1 MNIVKTVRE
10 IPFLDYIYR
19 KSTSILEIVPYYLF
33 KESLSEKMDF
43 DLKVN
48 MDGFELCFLTPSDM
62 KTISS
67 SPEVPEEEHELL
79 GRLTDGCLCLAMKHD
94 KDIAAYTW
102 CNLRGGLSL
111 ISPLKDD
118 EAYLF
123 DARTFRAYRG
133 RNIAPYLRH
142 QLYKNLKQMG
152 RTKFFSITSVLNT
165 SAINFK
171 KKLKAKP
178 FKLCVRIKFLNRYEW
193 QIVLKNYEKKG
204 KF

>member
-1 MNIVKTVRE
+1 MNIVQIVRE
-10 IPFLDYIYR
+10 NPFLDYIYR
-19 KSTSILEIVPYYLF
+19 KSTSIMEMVPYYLF
-33 KESLSEKMDF
+33 KEYLSDESDLN
-43 DLKVN
+43 LKVN
-48 MDGFELCFLTPSDM
+48 LDGFEVCFLGPSDM

-67 SPEVPEEEHELL
+67 STEVNESEHILVE
-79 GRLTDGCLCLAMKHD
+79 RLANGCLCFGIKHD

-123 DARTFRAYRG
+123 DARTFKAYRG
-133 RNIAPYLRH
+133 GNLAPYLRY
-142 QLYKNLKQMG
+142 QVYKHLEQMG
-152 RTKFFSITSVLNT
+152 RTKFFSITSVFNT

-178 FKLCVRIKFLNRYEW
+178 FKLYLEIKFINKYKWKL
-193 QIVLKNYEKKG
+193 VLKDYNK
-204 KF
+204 